1 MALRFR
7 GLDAPIE
14 VVYRKSSGSPP
25 QPVDPYQQAAAQY
38 GLSTGTAEFNAGLN
52 RTNTVNPAGSST
64 WQITGRTGQPQGT
77 TADWQSAS
85 NSPFGLGGAP
95 NPPTSGTV
103 AYPGGTITPGGN
115 PQIGYNSPPPSAR
128 PVMSHAG
135 TSTGNGYSPN
145 PLSSDGLTGQ
155 NGVPP
160 SQYMQDL
167 YGTPGGV
174 NIGGTPLGQGAPIY
188 TQTTSLQP
196 WANDAISKP
205 IDTSGIAGMPGGPS
219 TTQDLFDTQRSLY
232 NQQMAYIKP
241 QEDLANEQLDAQLAN
256 QGITPGSAA
265 YNNAKDTQA
274 RANTFTNN
282 QAINSAI
289 QGGGAEQSRLFGLG
303 SQSLQNQIAV
313 RNAPINEFNALQGG
327 AGANATAQTPDISG
341 AFNQAYQGRL
351 AGYNAD
357 IASQNADT
365 SAAGSLIASYL
376 MYLALA

>member
-38 GLSTGTAEFNAGLN
+38 GLATGTAEFNAGLN
-52 RTNTVNPAGSST
+52 RTNTVNPVGSST
-64 WQITGRTGQPQGT
+64 WTSTQGG
-77 TADWQSAS
+77 S
-85 NSPFGLGGAP
+85 GGV
-95 NPPTSGTV
+95 G
-103 AYPGGTITPGGN
+103 GGTITPAGT
-115 PQIGYNSPPPSAR
+115 PQIGYDSPPPPGTPNT

-135 TSTGNGYSPN
+135 TSSPGNGYYPN
-145 PLSSDGLTGQ
+145 PLSYSGLTGQ
-155 NGVPP
+155 TGVPP
-160 SQYMQDL
+160 SQYTQDV
-167 YGTPGGV
+167 YGTPGGTNFPGV
-174 NIGGTPLGQGAPIY
+174 NIGGTPLGQGAPTY

-196 WANDAISKP
+196 WANDALSRP

-219 TTQDLFDTQRSLY
+219 TTQDLLNTQRSLY
-232 NQQMAYIKP
+232 NQQMAYIQP
-241 QEDLANEQLDAQLAN
+241 QEKLANEQLDSQLAN
-256 QGITPGSAA
+256 EGITPGSVA

-303 SQSLQNQIAV
+303 SQSLQNQIAT
-313 RNAPINEFNALQGG
+313 RDAPINEFNALQGG

-341 AFNQAYQGRL
+341 AFNQAYQGKL
-351 AGYNAD
+351 AGYNANVATD
-357 IASQNADT
+357 NANT
-365 SAAGSLIASYL
+365 SAGAGLLASYL

>member
-1 MALRFR
+1 MSK
-7 GLDAPIE
+7 G
-14 VVYRKSSGSPP
+14 GSPP

-52 RTNTVNPAGSST
+52 RTNSVNPAGSST
-64 WQITGRTGQPQGT
+64 WNITGYTGEQPQLSGMNWPFPGGGT
-77 TADWQSAS
+77 VT
-85 NSPFGLGGAP
+85 P
-95 NPPTSGTV
+95 SGT
-103 AYPGGTITPGGN
+103 
-115 PQIGYNSPPPSAR
+115 PQIGYNSPPPSTPPA
-128 PVMSHAG
+128 MSHAG
-135 TSTGNGYSPN
+135 TSTGYSPN
-145 PLSSDGLTGQ
+145 PLSYGGLSGHT
-155 NGVPP
+155 GVPP
-160 SQYMQDL
+160 SQYMQDV
-167 YGTPGGV
+167 YGTPGGANFPGV
-174 NIGGTPLGQGAPIY
+174 NVGGTPLGQGAPIY
-188 TQTTSLQP
+188 TQTTSLSP

-205 IDTSGIAGMPGGPS
+205 IDTSGLAGMPGGPS
-219 TTQDLFDTQRSLY
+219 TTQDLLDTQRSLY
-232 NQQMAYIKP
+232 NQQMEYIKP

-327 AGANATAQTPDISG
+327 AGANATAQAPDISG

-365 SAAGSLIASYL
+365 SAAGSLISSYL